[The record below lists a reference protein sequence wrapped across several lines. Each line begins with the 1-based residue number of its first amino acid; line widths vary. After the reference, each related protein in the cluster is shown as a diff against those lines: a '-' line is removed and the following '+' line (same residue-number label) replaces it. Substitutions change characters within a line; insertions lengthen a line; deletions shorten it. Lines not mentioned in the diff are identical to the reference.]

1 MSPKGN
7 QRASEHMSSL
17 RFADIHVVEAGL
29 CDPPTADAVLSLEE
43 ALPVQAPEVEVRNF
57 NTCLYFNF

>member
-1 MSPKGN
+1 MSPIGN

-17 RFADIHVVEAGL
+17 RLANTHVVEAGL

-43 ALPVQAPEVEVRNF
+43 AMPVQAPEVEVRNF
-57 NTCLYFNF
+57 TTYLLFNF